1 MMRGWPMNFEEVK
14 AFRAA
19 KGKLGVIGKLG
30 VKSLPLRDAI
40 PRNSPEGHEDDE
52 VDRPGVCQ
60 SRKGFSRPV
69 LIGRAA

>member
-1 MMRGWPMNFEEVK
+1 MNFEEVK

-52 VDRPGVCQ
+52 VDRPGV
-60 SRKGFSRPV
+60 SIP
-69 LIGRAA
+69 